1 MCSYIVA
8 LGCRGEAVMSDSDYE
23 KLKND
28 LLAQDSW
35 VVSSSATALLTFMP
49 LHTLYIYNVN
59 IGEAA
64 T

>member
-1 MCSYIVA
+1 
-8 LGCRGEAVMSDSDYE
+8 MSDSDYE

-49 LHTLYIYNVN
+49 LHTYIIY
-59 IGEAA
+59 I
-64 T
+64 

>member
-35 VVSSSATALLTFMP
+35 VVSSSATALKTFMP
-49 LHTLYIYNVN
+49 LHTLYI
-59 IGEAA
+59 
-64 T
+64 